1 VGQRDVPSPAAQE
14 AMNKRG
20 KKWFFR
26 FFKSFYSIEKER
38 LKMSLMN
45 ADNRHRVIYVGTVG
59 QTIFPPLTRSFRM
72 ELNSKLNLI
81 V

>member
-1 VGQRDVPSPAAQE
+1 VGQRDVPSPAQE

-20 KKWFFR
+20 KKWFF
-26 FFKSFYSIEKER
+26 KSLFQVFLLDQEER

-59 QTIFPPLTRSFRM
+59 QTIFPSLTRSLL
-72 ELNSKLNLI
+72 EWN
-81 V
+81 